1 MSGFPPVLGISGYA
15 TSGKD
20 TVAGILH
27 DLYGYEQISFAK
39 ALKDCVYA
47 LDSQISVILDFGR
60 DHDVITV
67 REIVDE
73 HGWEHAK
80 QYTEVRRLLQVMGTE
95 VGRNILG
102 QNIWVDTAFSRA
114 PEGKLLVISDV
125 RFPNEFEAIKAR
137 GGQIWRVERKGVTAV
152 NAHVSE
158 TALDGFGFDHVLFNH
173 GSIRDLASKVMSV
186 MDGQRPV
193 PAGPGSEPVIGDRDY
208 LLRRSF
214 LRGRWNDK

>member
-39 ALKDCVYA
+39 ALRDCVA
-47 LDSQISVILDFGR
+47 VLNPLVAGAVPGR
-60 DHDVITV
+60 DV
-67 REIVDE
+67 RVSEMLDTYGYE
-73 HGWEHAK
+73 ETK
-80 QYTEVRRLLQVMGTE
+80 SRSLEYRRLLQVMGTE
-95 VGRNILG
+95 VGREILG
-102 QNIWVDTAFSRA
+102 ADIWVDTAFSRA
-114 PEGKLLVISDV
+114 PEGKLLVVSDV
-125 RFPNEFEAIKAR
+125 RFPNEFESIKAR
-137 GGQIWRVERKGVTAV
+137 GGQVWRIERKGVTAV

-158 TALDGFGFDHVLFNH
+158 TALDGFGFDHILFNY